1 MRVRTQAAVRN
12 VNTLRQDDGS
22 ELFAYGVQFLDL
34 DQVHH
39 TMLQNL
45 TYEVL
50 LADRQNIV

>member
-1 MRVRTQAAVRN
+1 M
-12 VNTLRQDDGS
+12 
-22 ELFAYGVQFLDL
+22 FAYGVQFLDL

-50 LADRQNIV
+50 LSDRQNIV